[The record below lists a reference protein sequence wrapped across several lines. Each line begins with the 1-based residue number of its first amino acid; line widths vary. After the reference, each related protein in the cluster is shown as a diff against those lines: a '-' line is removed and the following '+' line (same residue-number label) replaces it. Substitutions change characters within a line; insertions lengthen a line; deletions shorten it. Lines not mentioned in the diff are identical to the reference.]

1 MGVISAEYLV
11 FSVNLTA
18 HGSLRPTLNRS
29 DHRKLNFVS
38 VTFLVV
44 TVKPKI
50 TCRSDRIITTQICML
65 MFKTEDLWD
74 FKRALG
80 WPVRLVRF

>member
-38 VTFLVV
+38 VTVLVV

-50 TCRSDRIITTQICML
+50 TCWSDKKRPKSQGNAERVHCVKIQPQI
-65 MFKTEDLWD
+65 
-74 FKRALG
+74 
-80 WPVRLVRF
+80 RFT